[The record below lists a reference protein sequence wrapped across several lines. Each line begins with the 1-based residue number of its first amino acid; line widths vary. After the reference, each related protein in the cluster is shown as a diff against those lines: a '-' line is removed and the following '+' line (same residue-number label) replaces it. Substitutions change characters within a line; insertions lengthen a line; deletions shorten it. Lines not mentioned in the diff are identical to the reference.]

1 MVGFGSEERAYEME
15 TQGEDLK
22 LCPICNKRIE
32 EDSRADKIFC
42 SRKCY
47 HKAWRFKNKDRF
59 NELCRSS
66 SRKWQLKNIKKGLC
80 ACGRKP
86 KSPFKNCETCLNKFR
101 KYQESV
107 KK

>member
-1 MVGFGSEERAYEME
+1 MVGFGSVERAYEME

-22 LCPICNKRIE
+22 FCPMCNKRINDE
-32 EDSRADKIFC
+32 ERADKKFC

-47 HKAWRFKNKDRF
+47 HKAWRFKNRERF

-66 SRKWQLKNIKKGLC
+66 STKWQKKNITLGLC

-86 KSPFKNCETCLNKFR
+86 KSPFKNCEICLNKFR
-101 KYQESV
+101 KYAQS